1 MKRPMDS
8 NAYYHSKLGVRFYDL
23 LSSDAGTTGP
33 AKGDVKFY
41 IECARE
47 FGAPV
52 LEVATGTGRV
62 LWPIAAAGFDI
73 VGIDISDDMLALA
86 RAKGQLEAAPVR
98 RRVQLHRM
106 DMTAFQLRQSFRL
119 ALTPFRAFQHLTL
132 AEHQRDA
139 LNCINRSLVPGG
151 HLVIDIFD
159 PRLEHCVPGAPSP
172 MPERRVKDEKTG
184 RTAVRRVVK
193 RINDP
198 VKQVFTEKFRLE
210 ELSDDGRT
218 IESEESEWSLRW
230 ATRQEMRYLFELT
243 GFEVVAEY
251 SDFLRSP
258 PAYGKEQLWVLRKA

>member
-1 MKRPMDS
+1 MDS
-8 NAYYHSKLGVRFYDL
+8 NAYYHSRLAVRVYDV
-23 LSSDAGTTGP
+23 LSGDAGINGP
-33 AKGDVKFY
+33 VKGDVNFY

-52 LEVATGTGRV
+52 LELATGTGRV

-86 RAKGQLEAAPVR
+86 RAKGQPEVESVR
-98 RRVQLHRM
+98 QRVTLQRM

-119 ALTPFRAFQHLTL
+119 ALIPFRAFQHLTL
-132 AEHQRDA
+132 PREQREA
-139 LNCINRSLVPGG
+139 LKCINRSLVPGG
-151 HLVIDIFD
+151 HLVIDIVD
-159 PRLEHCVPGAPSP
+159 ARLEHCVPGAPSP

-184 RTAVRRVVK
+184 RTAVHRVVE

-198 VKQVFTEKFRLE
+198 VRQFFTEKLRLE